1 MDHSQQHH
9 LEQQEE
15 LNFRQVLHP
24 SGGIV
29 LVPIEKVVLSQT
41 LYVHNAK
48 TTCRYASKRCTNP
61 RTTKRNG
68 ELHSFCEWH
77 RAKANQNQRRLESK
91 KKLMQRGGKSG
102 GSSGDNSGASSPIK
116 LSVPEHHPASP
127 LSFTSKLGSSHMIT
141 SHEAYQDMEDD
152 EEEYDQDGEEW
163 YSPDQLEPIGMHD
176 QQAWA
181 ASHQYYLHH
190 QQQQQ
195 HQAMGYPP
203 HLNSNGSSSYNGYRG
218 QPHQQQQRV
227 YPQYQPLNNP
237 LMDWELGG
245 DLVGSSVAYAQT
257 LNL

>member
-1 MDHSQQHH
+1 MMDHSQQHH
-9 LEQQEE
+9 PEHEDLD
-15 LNFRQVLHP
+15 FRQVLHP
-24 SGGIV
+24 SGRIV
-29 LVPIEKVVLSQT
+29 LVPIEKVVPSQT
-41 LYVHNAK
+41 LYVHDAK

-91 KKLMQRGGKSG
+91 KKLQRGSENG
-102 GSSGDNSGASSPIK
+102 GSSGASSPME
-116 LSVPEHHPASP
+116 LSVSSVIEHHPASP
-127 LSFTSKLGSSHMIT
+127 LSFTSKFGNSYITT
-141 SHEAYQDMEDD
+141 SHETYHDMEE
-152 EEEYDQDGEEW
+152 EEEYDDDGSENPASEH

-190 QQQQQ
+190 QQQQH
-195 HQAMGYPP
+195 HQSMGYPP
-203 HLNSNGSSSYNGYRG
+203 LNYYGHPQQS
-218 QPHQQQQRV
+218 QPRA
-227 YPQYQPLNNP
+227 YPQFQPLNNL